1 MTNTLN
7 HCLTLTRETYDELT
21 AQERADLLFGLDAEL
36 RDGISTE
43 EVFERWLMCGVP
55 DGCETV
61 EDVMDAMDPDE
72 MEWEAFE
79 EYILLA
85 KECFEID
92 SAEYDCDDDP
102 FDY

>member
-1 MTNTLN
+1 MTNTIN
-7 HCLTLTRETYDELT
+7 STTLRVIYDNLSAE
-21 AQERADLLFGLDAEL
+21 ARATILFTLDTEL
-36 RDGISTE
+36 RNGISNE

-55 DGCETV
+55 DGCMTAEHVQET
-61 EDVMDAMDPDE
+61 MDTE
-72 MEWEAFE
+72 SMEWEEFE

-85 KECFEID
+85 ASCFEID